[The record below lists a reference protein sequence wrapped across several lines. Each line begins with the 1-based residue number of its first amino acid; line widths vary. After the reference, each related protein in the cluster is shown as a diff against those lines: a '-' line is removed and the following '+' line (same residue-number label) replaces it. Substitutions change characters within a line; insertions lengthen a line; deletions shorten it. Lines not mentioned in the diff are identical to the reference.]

1 MSKIKFFS
9 VLIIVLICITLL
21 LPLTLSVLKSETA
34 VLDVTLSLPINFNV
48 APDGRLSYLNVDF
61 VMIPAQ
67 DSRQQILSQR
77 FNINPVSLKDNV
89 ASFRITEPKNIAIIA
104 NYGIKTTVD
113 FSTITRK
120 VEFPIQNL
128 DPALYKYILET
139 EVYDTNQEIKNLAV
153 TLSEGEDDLFKV
165 VFKLANWVNTNV
177 EYDLSTVSPEQLPAT
192 WVIANKKG
200 VCTEYSALLISLLR
214 SLGIPA
220 REVSG
225 FAYTESELFS
235 RGWEFHS
242 WVEVFFPEFGWVPF
256 DPTYG
261 QYGFVDA
268 GHVQL
273 GLTHEGAP
281 RMNSFAWRSV
291 GVDVVPEQT
300 DLNVDIVR
308 LEGAW
313 DFSQLDISS
322 NVLSD
327 EVGIGSYNLLEINLE
342 NKNPFYIAETIR
354 LSGVQGLTILSQRNK
369 AVVLAPRE
377 SKTIYFVL
385 KVNDNL
391 ERGFV
396 YTFPIR
402 FHINNEVFS
411 STFRA
416 SRVSS
421 IISEKDVSAFLEEKT
436 HSSKPLYCN
445 ITPLSR
451 VGENITLSCTPIQ
464 EEGELCFNEFCKR
477 FARYEELTLDVLATK
492 AGLFT
497 KRVYLEANNEIR
509 NTFVNYMVLDEALI
523 DLSGTIYSEKL
534 TPSDIGFINVSL
546 KRSSSSIPQNVSL
559 KLKHPYFED
568 SYFISEINDEFIF
581 NYVFPSRNL
590 KRGMNTVFIEVTY
603 IDDLE
608 KEYLVTKQV
617 NILLEGLSFFDEIE
631 FFLKRIYFWF
641 RNLW

>member
-1 MSKIKFFS
+1 M
-9 VLIIVLICITLL
+9 LISISLL
-21 LPLTLSVLKSETA
+21 SPIAISVLKSESA
-34 VLDVTLSLPINFNV
+34 VLDVTLSLPIDFKV

-61 VMIPAQ
+61 VMIPVH
-67 DSRQQILSQR
+67 DSRQQIFSQG

-89 ASFRITEPKNIAIIA
+89 ASFRITEPNNMVIRAD
-104 NYGIKTTVD
+104 YGIKTTVD
-113 FSTITRK
+113 FSTISRK
-120 VEFPIQNL
+120 VDFPIQNL
-128 DPALYKYILET
+128 DPSLYKYILET
-139 EVYDTNQEIKNLAV
+139 EVYDTNQEIKHLAV

-165 VFKLANWVNTNV
+165 VFNLANWVNNNV

-192 WVIANKKG
+192 WVIANKRG
-200 VCTEYSALLISLLR
+200 VCTEYSSLLISLLR

-281 RMNSFAWRSV
+281 RMNSFAWRSL
-291 GVDVVPEQT
+291 GVDVVPGQT
-300 DLNVDIVR
+300 GLNVEVVR

-313 DFSQLDISS
+313 DFSRLDISS
-322 NVLSD
+322 NILSS
-327 EVGIGSYNLLEINLE
+327 EVGHGSYNLLQINLE

-354 LSGVQGLTILSQRNK
+354 VSGVQGLTFLSPRNK
-369 AVVLAPRE
+369 AVVLAPHE
-377 SKTIYFVL
+377 SKTLYFVL

-391 ERGFV
+391 ERGFF

-411 STFRA
+411 NTFRA
-416 SRVSS
+416 LRGAS
-421 IISEKDVSAFLEEKT
+421 IISENDVSAFLEEKT
-436 HSSKPLYCN
+436 HSSKPLHCN

-451 VGENITLSCTPIQ
+451 LGENITLSCTSIQ
-464 EEGELCFNEFCKR
+464 EEGELCFNDFCKQ
-477 FARYEELTLDVLATK
+477 FAREEELILEISATE

-497 KRVYLEANNEIR
+497 KRAYLDANNEIR
-509 NTFVNYMVLDEALI
+509 NTFVNYMVLDEASI

-534 TPSDIGFINVSL
+534 TPADVGFINVSM
-546 KRSSSSIPQNVSL
+546 KRTSSAIPRNVSL
-559 KLKHPYFED
+559 KLKHSYFRD
-568 SYFISEINDEFIF
+568 SYSISEIDDKFFF
-581 NYVFPSRNL
+581 NYAFPSRNL
-590 KRGMNTVFIEVTY
+590 KKGMNTIIIEVTY
-603 IDDLE
+603 IDDLG
-608 KEYLVTKQV
+608 KEYLATEQV

>member
-9 VLIIVLICITLL
+9 SLIIMLISITLL
-21 LPLTLSVLKSETA
+21 SPIAISVLKSESA
-34 VLDVTLSLPINFNV
+34 VLDVTLSLPIDFKV

-61 VMIPAQ
+61 VMIPVH
-67 DSRQQILSQR
+67 DSRQQIFSQG

-89 ASFRITEPKNIAIIA
+89 ASFRITEPNNIVIRAD
-104 NYGIKTTVD
+104 YGIKTTVD

-120 VEFPIQNL
+120 VDFPIQNL
-128 DPALYKYILET
+128 DPSLYKYVLET
-139 EVYDTNQEIKNLAV
+139 EVYDINQEIKNLAV
-153 TLSEGEDDLFKV
+153 ILSEGKDDLFKV
-165 VFKLANWVNTNV
+165 VFKIANWVNNNI

-192 WVIANKKG
+192 WVIANKRG
-200 VCTEYSALLISLLR
+200 VCTEYSSLLISLLR

-281 RMNSFAWRSV
+281 RMNSFAWRSL
-291 GVDVVPEQT
+291 GVDVVPGQT
-300 DLNVDIVR
+300 GLNVEVVR

-322 NVLSD
+322 KILSS
-327 EVGIGSYNLLEINLE
+327 EVGHGSYNLLQINLE

-354 LSGVQGLTILSQRNK
+354 VSGVQGLTFLSPRNK
-369 AVVLAPRE
+369 AVVLAPYE

-391 ERGFV
+391 ERGFF

-411 STFRA
+411 NTFRA
-416 SRVSS
+416 LKGAS
-421 IISEKDVSAFLEEKT
+421 IISENDVSTFLEEKT
-436 HSSKPLYCN
+436 HSSKPLHCN
-445 ITPLSR
+445 ITPLAR
-451 VGENITLSCTPIQ
+451 LGEKITLSCNTVQ
-464 EEGELCFNEFCKR
+464 EEGKLCFNDFCKQ
-477 FARYEELTLDVLATK
+477 FAKDEELILDISATE

-497 KRVYLEANNEIR
+497 KHVYLDTNNEIR
-509 NTFVNYMVLDEALI
+509 NTFVNYMVLDEAAI
-523 DLSGTIYSEKL
+523 DLSGTNYLEKL
-534 TPSDIGFINVSL
+534 TPADIGFINVSL
-546 KRSSSSIPQNVSL
+546 KRTSSAIPRNVSL
-559 KLKHPYFED
+559 KLKHSYFED
-568 SYFISEINDEFIF
+568 NYFISEINDKFFF
-581 NYVFPSRNL
+581 NYAFPSRNL
-590 KRGMNTVFIEVTY
+590 KRGMNTIIIEVTY
-603 IDDLE
+603 IDDLG
-608 KEYLVTKQV
+608 KEYLATKQV